1 MRMKDKVALISGAAS
16 GMGAATARLFGREGA
31 AVVFVAALVSAETL
45 TVGNATVA
53 SAPLALT
60 LTVQVFAVTAPVK
73 VIVPS
78 DA

>member
-1 MRMKDKVALISGAAS
+1 MSRCVAVQALTAMLKKVP
-16 GMGAATARLFGREGA
+16 A